1 MTGGA
6 RLAPPKWLVPP
17 KGTTYVSIMLDRS
30 TLVVQMAKAFVGES
44 IMDPEEPAA
53 DIQEGADEALS
64 RVELYLGMDVDQ
76 ARDILARV
84 LDEVS

>member
-1 MTGGA
+1 MTGA
-6 RLAPPKWLVPP
+6 AWLVPRRV
-17 KGTTYVSIMLDRS
+17 TTYVSIMLDRS

-64 RVELYLGMDVDQ
+64 RVELYLGLDVEQ
-76 ARDILARV
+76 AREILARV
-84 LDEVS
+84 LEDVS